1 VVISLWNSQYLYTI
15 FDIFRGETPVLA
27 SRGALQL
34 SFQFSLSKP
43 KRFSGSMRTSLHI
56 RPLQTR
62 SAPCKVRPMF
72 CTFSQVLAHS
82 DARPF
87 QAGFVPAFFHAVY
100 APDDVHHIAMD

>member
-1 VVISLWNSQYLYTI
+1 
-15 FDIFRGETPVLA
+15 
-27 SRGALQL
+27 
-34 SFQFSLSKP
+34 
-43 KRFSGSMRTSLHI
+43 
-56 RPLQTR
+56 
-62 SAPCKVRPMF
+62 MF